1 MSNFQGHQERNP
13 CQRSE
18 TIRHRSSWNIRRQRV
33 TRREIRVNGLKLS
46 PAKNTIRIYP
56 GHQERNPCQRSETY
70 NPITTLILLAE
81 RVTRREIRV
90 NGLKR
95 LSMYK
100 DP

>member
-56 GHQERNPCQRSETY
+56 GHQERNPCQRSETSY
-70 NPITTLILLAE
+70 TD
-81 RVTRREIRV
+81 
-90 NGLKR
+90 R
-95 LSMYK
+95 LVYVLQKGSPGEK
-100 DP
+100 SVSTV